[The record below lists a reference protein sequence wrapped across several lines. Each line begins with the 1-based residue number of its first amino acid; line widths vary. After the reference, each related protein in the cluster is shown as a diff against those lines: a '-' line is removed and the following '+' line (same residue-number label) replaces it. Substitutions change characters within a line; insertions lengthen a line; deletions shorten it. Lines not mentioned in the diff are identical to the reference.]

1 MDTAYL
7 LPHRERLLRRIGS
20 LETPLVQVWGWPGSG
35 KSALLQALL
44 EARGPEARGL
54 SLGELEDGA
63 ALRRAVEEARERGAR
78 WLVALGGS
86 EERLDPLGRLEEAAR
101 WLHPG
106 QRLVFAGERR
116 WAGAP
121 LAVSIL
127 PPQELLLS
135 SGEVAA
141 LWHLLTGDVPTSEAA
156 RTLRDAAD
164 GWYRPLRLAI
174 EATGG
179 GGLERAGPEDLLDV
193 APVRFFLR
201 HEVLETFS
209 EEQRLLLED
218 LPAERPGAGAEGEE
232 GWRVLDSRGLWVEGG
247 ERDRLPVLLAATLE
261 RARFR
266 RQGRQGRQG
275 RQERQGRTESSG
287 TMKTAPARAEA
298 PRVGV
303 PVYSLGLLGSA
314 IAKRRD
320 PDGTEVDLDCRLKR
334 SFQVLAYLASS
345 PGLEAG
351 REELMEAVWPTEGE
365 RTIERNFH
373 PTLSHLRRALEAGHR
388 EDVQPLLFRKGVYR
402 LNPEMV
408 WEVDAL
414 ELDSRT
420 EEGQA
425 RLDRGEL
432 AAALEQWEGAWR
444 LYRGPF
450 LQGHYEAWVAERRE
464 RYQRL
469 YLELLRDLGDLY
481 LRLERPEQ
489 AMDAYRS
496 VLLEDP
502 LQERIHV
509 AVMRLYAAQG
519 RRDLVRRQYDR
530 LCTLLLEELGVEPLP
545 QTTRDYH
552 RLME

>member
-7 LPHRERLLRRIGS
+7 LPHRERLLRRIES

-44 EARGPEARGL
+44 EQHGSEARGL
-54 SLGELEDGA
+54 SLGEVEDRDG
-63 ALRRAVEEARERGAR
+63 LRRSIEEARGLGVR
-78 WLVALGGS
+78 WLVASGAA
-86 EERLDPLGRLEEAAR
+86 EERLAEASR
-101 WLHPG
+101 WLRPG
-106 QRLVFAGERR
+106 ERLVFAAERR
-116 WAGAP
+116 WSGGA
-121 LAVSIL
+121 LAVSVL
-127 PPQELLLS
+127 PPQEMLLS
-135 SGEVAA
+135 PGEVAT
-141 LWHLLTGDVPTSEAA
+141 LWQLLTGEIPTPEAA
-156 RTLRDAAD
+156 LALWMAGD

-179 GGLERAGPEDLLDV
+179 AGLESAAPEDLLDI

-201 HEVLETFS
+201 HEVLDAFPES
-209 EEQRLLLED
+209 ERPLLDD
-218 LPAERPGAGAEGEE
+218 LPADRPAAGEGEE
-232 GWRVLDSRGLWVEGG
+232 GWRAVDARGLWVDGE
-247 ERDRLPVLLAATLE
+247 ERDRLPVLLAAFLSRERKRRQVQE
-261 RARFR
+261 RAEPRKPPAVL
-266 RQGRQGRQG
+266 
-275 RQERQGRTESSG
+275 TE
-287 TMKTAPARAEA
+287 T
-298 PRVGV
+298 PREGV
-303 PVYSLGLLGSA
+303 PVYSLGLLGSPFA
-314 IAKRRD
+314 RRRD
-320 PDGTEVDLDCRLKR
+320 PDGTLTELDCRLRR

-351 REELMEAVWPTEGE
+351 REEVMEAVWPTEGE

-373 PTLSHLRRALEAGHR
+373 PTLSHLRRALEAGR
-388 EDVQPLLFRKGVYR
+388 EGPIPPLLHRKGVYR
-402 LNPEMV
+402 LNPDLV

-414 ELDSRT
+414 ELDRRV
-420 EEGQA
+420 EEGRA
-425 RLDRGEL
+425 RLEGDP
-432 AAALEQWEGAWR
+432 AAAAELWEGAWR

-450 LQGHYEAWVAERRE
+450 LQGNYETWVTERRE

-481 LRLERPEQ
+481 LRLERAEQ

-502 LQERIHV
+502 LQERVHL
-509 AVMRLYAAQG
+509 AVMRLYASQG

-545 QTTRDYH
+545 QTTREYH

>member
-7 LPHRERLLRRIGS
+7 LPHRERLLRRIAS

-35 KSALLQALL
+35 KSALLQAFLD
-44 EARGPEARGL
+44 ERGPEARGL
-54 SLGELEDGA
+54 SLGELEDGSV
-63 ALRRAVEEARERGAR
+63 LRGAVEEARGRGVR

-86 EERLDPLGRLEEAAR
+86 EERLAEAAR

-127 PPQELLLS
+127 SPQELLLS
-135 SGEVAA
+135 AGETAT
-141 LWHLLTGDVPTSEAA
+141 LWHLLTGEAPAPDTA
-156 RTLRDAAD
+156 RALRDAAD

-179 GGLERAGPEDLLDV
+179 AGLESASPEDLLDI
-193 APVRFFLR
+193 APLRFFLR
-201 HEVLETFS
+201 HEVLDTFS
-209 EEQRLLLED
+209 EEQRLLLDD
-218 LPAERPGAGAEGEE
+218 LPAESPGAGEKGEE
-232 GWRVLDSRGLWVEGG
+232 GWRLIRARGLWVEGG
-247 ERDRLPVLLAATLE
+247 ERDRLPALLAAGLE
-261 RARFR
+261 RARQR
-266 RQGRQGRQG
+266 RQGRDK
-275 RQERQGRTESSG
+275 SG
-287 TMKTAPARAEA
+287 AAMKAAPARSQA
-298 PRVGV
+298 PRDGV
-303 PVYSLGLLGSA
+303 PVYSIGLLGSP
-314 IAKRRD
+314 IARRRD
-320 PDGTEVDLDCRLKR
+320 PDGTEIDLDCPLKR
-334 SFQVLAYLASS
+334 SFQVLAFLASS
-345 PGLEAG
+345 PGLQAG

-373 PTLSHLRRALEAGHR
+373 PTLSHLRRSLEAGR
-388 EDVQPLLFRKGVYR
+388 KDDVPPLLFRKGIYR

-408 WEVDAL
+408 WEIDAPEL
-414 ELDSRT
+414 ESRA
-420 EEGQA
+420 EEGRA
-425 RLDRGEL
+425 RLERGEL
-432 AAALEQWEGAWR
+432 AAAAELWEGAWR

-464 RYQRL
+464 RYQRR

-481 LRLERPEQ
+481 LRLERPES

-509 AVMRLYAAQG
+509 AVMRLYASQG

-545 QTTRDYH
+545 EITRDYH

>member
-7 LPHRERLLRRIGS
+7 LPHRERLLRRIES

-44 EARGPEARGL
+44 ERRGAEARGL
-54 SLGELEDGA
+54 SLGEAADRDG
-63 ALRRAVEEARERGAR
+63 LRRSIEEARGLGACWLIASGAAEERFAEASR
-78 WLVALGGS
+78 WL
-86 EERLDPLGRLEEAAR
+86 R
-101 WLHPG
+101 PG
-106 QRLVFAGERR
+106 ERLVFASERR
-116 WAGAP
+116 LSVED
-121 LAVSIL
+121 LASSVLS
-127 PPQELLLS
+127 PQDMLLS
-135 SGEVAA
+135 PGEVAT
-141 LWHLLTGDVPTSEAA
+141 LWQLLTGEVPAPESA
-156 RTLRDAAD
+156 RALWKAGD

-179 GGLERAGPEDLLDV
+179 GGLDSATPEDLLDI

-201 HEVLETFS
+201 HEVLDTFP
-209 EEQRLLLED
+209 ER
-218 LPAERPGAGAEGEE
+218 ERPFLDELPTDRPAAGEE
-232 GWRVLDSRGLWVEGG
+232 GVEGWRAVDARGFWVEG
-247 ERDRLPVLLAATLE
+247 EDRDRLPALLAAFLSRE
-261 RARFR
+261 RQR
-266 RQGRQGRQG
+266 RQARSD
-275 RQERQGRTESSG
+275 RTEPR
-287 TMKTAPARAEA
+287 KAPTILA
-298 PRVGV
+298 PPAACRKEDV
-303 PVYSLGLLGSA
+303 PVYSLGLLGSPFA
-314 IAKRRD
+314 RRRD
-320 PDGTEVDLDCRLKR
+320 LDGTVIELDCRLRR

-351 REELMEAVWPTEGE
+351 REEVMEAIWPTEGE

-373 PTLSHLRRALEAGHR
+373 PTLSHLRRALEAGN
-388 EDVQPLLFRKGVYR
+388 EQAVPPLLHRKGVYR
-402 LNPEMV
+402 LNPDLT

-414 ELDSRT
+414 ELDRRT
-420 EEGQA
+420 EEGRA
-425 RLDRGEL
+425 RLAQGDP
-432 AAALEQWEGAWR
+432 AAAADLWEGAWR

-450 LQGHYEAWVAERRE
+450 LQGSYEAWVMERRE

-481 LRLERPEQ
+481 LRLERPEP

-502 LQERIHV
+502 LQERIHL
-509 AVMRLYAAQG
+509 AVMRLYASQG

-545 QTTRDYH
+545 QTTREYH

>member
-7 LPHRERLLRRIGS
+7 LPHRERLLRRIET

-44 EARGPEARGL
+44 EQHGSEACGL
-54 SLGELEDGA
+54 SLGEIEDSVG
-63 ALRRAVEEARERGAR
+63 LRRSIEGAR
-78 WLVALGGS
+78 AQGVRWFVASGAR
-86 EERLDPLGRLEEAAR
+86 EERLAEASR
-101 WLHPG
+101 WIHPG
-106 QRLVFAGERR
+106 ERLVFAGERR
-116 WAGAP
+116 WSGDA

-127 PPQELLLS
+127 PPQEMLLS
-135 SGEVAA
+135 PGEVATLWQLLAGEVPSPEAAGA
-141 LWHLLTGDVPTSEAA
+141 LWMAG
-156 RTLRDAAD
+156 D

-179 GGLERAGPEDLLDV
+179 GGLEGAAPEDLLDI

-201 HEVLETFS
+201 HEVLDTF
-209 EEQRLLLED
+209 LEGERPSLD
-218 LPAERPGAGAEGEE
+218 ELPIERPGTGEE
-232 GWRVLDSRGLWVEGG
+232 GADGWRAIDIRGLWVEGE
-247 ERDRLPVLLAATLE
+247 ERDRLPTLLAAALSRERQRRQTRTE
-261 RARFR
+261 RAEPR
-266 RQGRQGRQG
+266 
-275 RQERQGRTESSG
+275 
-287 TMKTAPARAEA
+287 KTPAPVPDPSPQRD
-298 PRVGV
+298 GV
-303 PVYSLGLLGSA
+303 PVYSLGLLGSPFA
-314 IAKRRD
+314 RRRD
-320 PDGTEVDLDCRLKR
+320 PDGAVIELDCRLKR

-351 REELMEAVWPTEGE
+351 REEVMEAVWPTEGE

-373 PTLSHLRRALEAGHR
+373 PTLSHLRRALEAGN
-388 EDVQPLLFRKGVYR
+388 EQAVPPLLHRKGVYR
-402 LNPEMV
+402 LNPDLV

-414 ELDSRT
+414 ELDRRV
-420 EEGQA
+420 EEGRA
-425 RLDRGEL
+425 RLTQGDQV
-432 AAALEQWEGAWR
+432 AAADLWEGAWR

-450 LQGHYEAWVAERRE
+450 LQGHYETWVTERRE

-481 LRLERPEQ
+481 LRLERSDQ

-502 LQERIHV
+502 LQERIHL
-509 AVMRLYAAQG
+509 AVMRLYANQG

-530 LCTLLLEELGVEPLP
+530 LCTLLLDELGVEPLP
-545 QTTRDYH
+545 QTTREYH